1 MLYCYYQLK
10 IVTGRRLRMQRIG
23 SNRNINMNG
32 VKRFKVRNKKTW
44 EIIDRFFTLE
54 EAEEFR
60 STLDIETVIAWD

>member
-1 MLYCYYQLK
+1 
-10 IVTGRRLRMQRIG
+10 MQRIG
-23 SNRNINMNG
+23 SNRNINMDG

-60 STLDIETVIAWD
+60 SMLDIETVIVWD